1 MTLLEKISYNFNMQ
15 KYLVLK
21 NTQKTQNTFC
31 LRVDR
36 PNAPIKSG
44 QCFNVGIPGMDINRE
59 YSMYSSSDAPFLE
72 FLIRAVDDGMVSS
85 NLQKLNVGEEVE
97 VDGPYGEF
105 CIPLD
110 KLGSKFFFIGSGTG
124 IAPFHSFVQTYPGL
138 DYTLI
143 HGIRYPNEAYDF
155 EDYRSGKYIPCISR
169 NEGGKGAR
177 VTDYLRDNPIPQ
189 NSIVYL
195 CGNRNM
201 IIDSVQILL
210 DQGIGG
216 DQIISEVFF

>member
-1 MTLLEKISYNFNMQ
+1 MNTYKVLKISH
-15 KYLVLK
+15 
-21 NTQKTQNTFC
+21 KTKNTFC
-31 LRVDR
+31 IRVKR
-36 PNAPIKSG
+36 TNISIKAG

-59 YSMYSSSDAPFLE
+59 YSMYSNADAPFLE

-85 NLQKLNVGEEVE
+85 NLQKLNAGDEVE

-110 KLGSKFFFIGSGTG
+110 KLGAKFFFIGSGTG
-124 IAPFHSFVQTYPGL
+124 IAPFHSFVQTYPDL
-138 DYTLI
+138 DFTVI
-143 HGIRYPNEAYDF
+143 HGIRYANEAYDF
-155 EDYRSGKYIPCISR
+155 EDYRGGRYIPCISR
-169 NEGGKGAR
+169 NEGGKSER
-177 VTDYLRDNPIPQ
+177 VTDYLRANPIPK

>member
-1 MTLLEKISYNFNMQ
+1 MIPAPIYKIKNMSTYTVLKISH
-15 KYLVLK
+15 
-21 NTQKTQNTFC
+21 KTKNTFC
-31 LRVDR
+31 IRVER
-36 PNAPIKSG
+36 PNISIRAG

-59 YSMYSSSDAPFLE
+59 YSMYSSADAPFLE
-72 FLIRAVDDGMVSS
+72 FLIRAVDGGMVSS
-85 NLQKLNVGEEVE
+85 SLQKLSSGDEVE

-110 KLGSKFFFIGSGTG
+110 KLGAKFFFIGSGTG
-124 IAPFHSFVQTYPGL
+124 IAPFHSFVQTYANL
-138 DYTLI
+138 DFTVI
-143 HGIRYPNEAYDF
+143 HGIRYSNEAYDF
-155 EDYRSGKYIPCISR
+155 EDYRGGKYIPCISK
-169 NEGGKGAR
+169 NESGKSQR
-177 VTDYLRDNPIPQ
+177 VTDYIRANPIPQ
-189 NSIVYL
+189 NSIIYL

>member
-1 MTLLEKISYNFNMQ
+1 MH
-15 KYLVLK
+15 KYLVL
-21 NTQKTQNTFC
+21 NNIQKSQNTFC

-59 YSMYSSSDAPFLE
+59 YSMYSSADAPYLE
-72 FLIRAVDDGMVSS
+72 FLIRAVGDGMVSS
-85 NLQKLNVGEEVE
+85 NLQKLNVGDEVE

-110 KLGSKFFFIGSGTG
+110 KLGAKYFFIGSGTG
-124 IAPFHSFVQTYPGL
+124 IAPFHSFVQTYPDL
-138 DYTLI
+138 DFTVI
-143 HGIRYPNEAYDF
+143 HGIRYANETYDF
-155 EDYRSGKYIPCISR
+155 EDYRGGRYIPCISR
-169 NEGGKGAR
+169 NEGGKSER
-177 VTDYLRDNPIPQ
+177 VTDYLRANPIPQ

-210 DQGIGG
+210 DQGISG